1 MNTTVHYRVVHATE
15 YQYSEPI
22 ASARHLAHLSP
33 RNTPWQTT
41 ARHQLVIDPLP
52 VELAEDR
59 DYFGNPIVRFAMG
72 APHQRLVVVAESE
85 LGVRSRA
92 AEWVSALVW
101 EETRPAS
108 GSTALEVQQFTL
120 PSPAVPLLPEAT
132 AFARASLA
140 PGRPVIEGLLALS
153 QEIQRSFTYDPQ
165 ATSVSASV
173 EDLMR
178 SGRGVCQDFTH
189 FMLSGLRGLGLAA
202 CYMSG
207 YVAPL
212 GEAGANQG
220 AGASHAWVAVHVPG
234 CGWVGCDPTN
244 GKLADDEFI
253 TLAWGRDFGDV
264 TPLRGVILARGPQH
278 LRVSVRV
285 ERLHGSLAA

>member
-1 MNTTVHYRVVHATE
+1 MNAAVRYRVVHVTE
-15 YQYSEPI
+15 YQYSEQI
-22 ASARHLAHLSP
+22 ASARHLAHLAP
-33 RNTPWQTT
+33 RSTPWQHVE
-41 ARHQLVIDPLP
+41 RHALSIDPQP
-52 VELAEDR
+52 VEYAEDL

-72 APHQRLVVVAESE
+72 AAHQRLHVVARSE
-85 LGVRSRA
+85 LCVNSRA
-92 AEWVSALVW
+92 ADWHSALGW
-101 EETRPAS
+101 ELARPDPA
-108 GSTALEVQQFTL
+108 TAAIAVQQFTL
-120 PSPAVPLLPEAT
+120 ASPAVPLLPAAV
-132 AFARASLA
+132 AFARESLM
-140 PGRPVIEGLLALS
+140 PGRPAIEGLLALS
-153 QEIQRSFTYDPQ
+153 RRIQQSFIYDPQ
-165 ATSVSASV
+165 ATSVTASV

-212 GEAGANQG
+212 GDAGANQG

-264 TPLRGVILARGPQH
+264 TPLRGVILARGPQQ
-278 LRVSVRV
+278 LRVSVQV
-285 ERLHGSLAA
+285 ERLQAGVAA

>member
-1 MNTTVHYRVVHATE
+1 MSTAVRYRVVHVTE
-15 YQYSEPI
+15 YQYSEAI

-33 RNTPWQTT
+33 RTTPWQRV
-41 ARHQLVIDPLP
+41 AHHRLAIDPNP
-52 VELAEDR
+52 VEYAEDF

-72 APHQRLVVVAESE
+72 AAHQRLVVVAESE
-85 LGVRSRA
+85 LSVQPRA
-92 AEWVSALVW
+92 AEWSSRLDWSQA
-101 EETRPAS
+101 RPAS
-108 GSTALEVQQFTL
+108 ANASLEVQQFTL
-120 PSPAVPLLPEAT
+120 ASPCVPLLPEAT
-132 AFARASLA
+132 AFARESLR
-140 PGRPVIEGLLALS
+140 PGRPVIEGLLHLS
-153 QEIQRSFTYDPQ
+153 RRIQQSFVYDPQ

-173 EDLMR
+173 DDLLR

-220 AGASHAWVAVHVPG
+220 AGASHAWVAVCVPG

-264 TPLRGVILARGPQH
+264 TPLRGVILARGPQQ
-278 LRVSVRV
+278 LRVSVQV
-285 ERLHGSLAA
+285 ERLLPGREA

>member
-1 MNTTVHYRVVHATE
+1 MSASVRYRVVHVTD
-15 YQYSEPI
+15 YQYSEQI

-33 RNTPWQTT
+33 RTT
-41 ARHQLVIDPLP
+41 AWQRVDHHRLTIDPNP
-52 VELAEDR
+52 VEYAEDL

-72 APHQRLVVVAESE
+72 AAHQRLVVVAESE
-85 LGVRSRA
+85 LSVHPRA
-92 AEWVSALVW
+92 AEWASTLSW
-101 EETRPAS
+101 EQARPDPA
-108 GSTALEVQQFTL
+108 TAALEVQQFTL
-120 PSPAVPLLPEAT
+120 ASPCVPLLPETA
-132 AFARASLA
+132 AFAEESLR
-140 PGRPVIEGLLALS
+140 PGRPVIDGLLHLS
-153 QEIQRSFTYDPQ
+153 RRIQQTFVYDPQ

-173 EDLMR
+173 EDLLR
-178 SGRGVCQDFTH
+178 SRRGVCQDFTH
-189 FMLSGLRGLGLAA
+189 LMLSGLRGLGLAA

-220 AGASHAWVAVHVPG
+220 AGASHAWVAVFVPG

-264 TPLRGVILARGPQH
+264 TPLRGVILARGPQQ
-278 LRVSVRV
+278 LRVSVQV
-285 ERLHGSLAA
+285 ERLANGRDA